1 MREDRFLGKSSEC
14 DTKKK
19 KGIQQKGRG
28 QREEESLGER
38 NVTEERNNVG
48 KIMEAEVRKDEY
60 KWSRLVARQRIQKF
74 KCVKWSRMS
83 CAGVNIKRLVVSILT
98 C

>member
-48 KIMEAEVRKDEY
+48 K
-60 KWSRLVARQRIQKF
+60 
-74 KCVKWSRMS
+74 
-83 CAGVNIKRLVVSILT
+83 N
-98 C
+98 